1 MDAILK
7 VQGIDKKF
15 DTVHALKGVSISFYP
30 GEIHGLIGENGSGKS
45 TLSSIIS
52 GIYPATEGTMVLE
65 GKDYKPVS
73 ILDGENHGGQ
83 NDRPGNGQVIFTLSF
98 TESVFVWLNLRN
110 SLRIEKGKICFIIDE
125 DETRCKTVELRRA

>member
-83 NDRPGNGQVIFTLSF
+83 NDRPGNGQVIFYPF
-98 TESVFVWLNLRN
+98 FYGE
-110 SLRIEKGKICFIIDE
+110 CF
-125 DETRCKTVELRRA
+125 CLAQSQK